1 MPKSTLVKPENIYA
15 DVETRAWV
23 AKQDWKAKFAK
34 LPAAR
39 RALFEELARA
49 RVSNKKKPA
58 ATSPPKASNKKKPP
72 LAKVP
77 NKKKPP
83 ATKAPKKKK
92 PTEPKVPT
100 ARALF
105 IERYKKECMDQGLS
119 AADAKKKLGTDWT
132 TLSEK
137 QRIRYEKRALMLKE
151 ATLKADKP

>member
-49 RVSNKKKPA
+49 RVSNKKKPTT
-58 ATSPPKASNKKKPP
+58 TSPPKVSNKKKPN
-72 LAKVP
+72 ATNVS
-77 NKKKPP
+77 NKKPTP
-83 ATKAPKKKK
+83 TKTPQKKK

-105 IERYKKECMDQGLS
+105 IERHKKECMEQGLS
-119 AADAKKKLGTDWT
+119 AADAKKKLGSDWA
-132 TLSEK
+132 TLSEE
-137 QRIRYEKRALMLKE
+137 QRIRYEKRALMLK
-151 ATLKADKP
+151 AAALKVDKL